1 MHNSYNY
8 VFHYNPS
15 NQIWSAIPRDKYHQ
29 YWNEPKVEGVLK
41 STDFKVLVEIIHKGE
56 EFIKSIK

>member
-1 MHNSYNY
+1 MHNAYNY
-8 VFHYNPS
+8 IFHYNPS
-15 NQIWSAIPRDKYHQ
+15 TKAWSAIPRDKYHQ

-41 STDFKVLVEIIHKGE
+41 STDFKVLVELINKGE